1 MRKLPKR
8 DPIAAYARRVTA
20 QRRIGEKKCVCGE
33 TRPQAFAK
41 GKSKLCAKC
50 KRKRRGETTM
60 DKHHVAGQANNPT
73 TIPIDVNDHRARLS
87 DDQCDW
93 PKQTRE
99 NPDGSPLIA
108 GAGCLRGFVD
118 TVVYLIERLVLWV
131 ADMLEKL
138 DAYLVQKLGR
148 KWWVKTELNQFAPK
162 R

>member
-1 MRKLPKR
+1 
-8 DPIAAYARRVTA
+8 
-20 QRRIGEKKCVCGE
+20 
-33 TRPQAFAK
+33 
-41 GKSKLCAKC
+41 
-50 KRKRRGETTM
+50 M